1 MKRNKV
7 IIRKNGEE
15 QKSYFMDIIF
25 TYGSALFYPSV
36 RGYYLV
42 CSPCTLKGTLKEDVD
57 LDDLSIKDVESIDTK
72 FEARELL
79 FEMAEPNDKAL
90 SVAEDVADNYVDIL
104 IFQVEQSIK
113 DEERRIEKE
122 RKEIEDSMKSIEGLF
137 DEIRNPKK
145 TDDEDDEDDKDD
157 NINTG
162 FFTFDTSKFNSK
174 IIKKQAEDSDG
185 GEKSNTTLD
194 DVAGLEEV
202 KVELM
207 ELIAGFNDK
216 EKFKKFKVTPPRGVL
231 LEGEPGNGK
240 SLLARAIA
248 GETDA
253 VFYSMAGSEFN
264 EKYVGV
270 GALRVRDLF
279 KKARKNRPAVIF
291 IDEID
296 AVGGKR
302 EEENNKEHN
311 ATLNQLLVE
320 LASTDNEDILVIGAT
335 NRSDI
340 LDPAL
345 KRQGRL
351 SRHIYIPNPD
361 KKTRLEILKLY
372 ATDRPLA
379 DDVDLEVI
387 ASQTHGMASA
397 DMEGILT
404 EGAMIAI
411 REDADEITQ
420 DMLLR
425 AIDRQIAGL
434 ERKSTVMIDREKKIT
449 AYHEVGHL
457 MMSEIL
463 NNKKLSKCTIIPHAD
478 ALGYCLY
485 HEEDDRFIRTKED
498 LINSMIVSLG
508 GAVSEKVF
516 FGHESS
522 GCSGDLGSVSAIAQR
537 MVCDYGM
544 SELGKMKI
552 DERNLFMQEKI
563 HEEMKKIV
571 DEAYNK
577 ALQIVEE
584 NKELIS
590 TIAEELMEKETLEGY
605 EVEELITTYNMSMK
619 K

>member
-7 IIRKNGEE
+7 VIRKNGEE

-42 CSPCTLKGTLKEDVD
+42 CSPCTLKDTLKDDVD
-57 LDDLSIKDVESIDTK
+57 IDSLSIKDVKSIETK

-79 FEMAEPNDKAL
+79 FQIAEPNEKAL
-90 SVAEDVADNYVDIL
+90 SVAEDIADSYVDIL
-104 IFQVEQSIK
+104 IFQVEQAIR
-113 DEERRIEKE
+113 DEERKIEKE
-122 RKEIEDSMKSIEGLF
+122 RKEIEGSMKKIEDLF
-137 DEIRNPKK
+137 DEIRNPKE
-145 TDDEDDEDDKDD
+145 TDDDDEKEEIDM
-157 NINTG
+157 G
-162 FFTFDTSKFNSK
+162 LFTFDTSKFNSK
-174 IIKKQAEDSDG
+174 IKKQTENFDG
-185 GEKSNTTLD
+185 GEKSNTTLK

-202 KVELM
+202 KIELM

-270 GALRVRDLF
+270 GASRVRDLF
-279 KKARKNRPAVIF
+279 KKARNNRPAVIF

-320 LASTDNEDILVIGAT
+320 LASPDNEDILVIGAT

-372 ATDRPLA
+372 ADDRPLA
-379 DDVDLEVI
+379 EDVDLEII

-397 DMEGILT
+397 DMEAILT

-420 DMLLR
+420 NMLLR

-478 ALGYCLY
+478 SLGYCLY
-485 HEEDDRFIRTKED
+485 HEDDDRFIRTKED

-571 DEAYNK
+571 DEAYGK
-577 ALQIVEE
+577 AMQIVEE

>member
-42 CSPCTLKGTLKEDVD
+42 CSPCTLKDTLKDDVD
-57 LDDLSIKDVESIDTK
+57 IDSLSIKDVESIETK

-79 FEMAEPNDKAL
+79 FQIAEPNEKAL
-90 SVAEDVADNYVDIL
+90 SVAEDIADSYVDIL
-104 IFQVEQSIK
+104 IFQVEQAIR
-113 DEERRIEKE
+113 DEERKIEKE
-122 RKEIEDSMKSIEGLF
+122 RKEIEGSMKKIEDLF
-137 DEIRNPKK
+137 DEIRNPKE
-145 TDDEDDEDDKDD
+145 TDDDEKEEIDM
-157 NINTG
+157 G
-162 FFTFDTSKFNSK
+162 LFTFDTSKFNSK
-174 IIKKQAEDSDG
+174 IKKQTENFDG
-185 GEKSNTTLD
+185 GEKSNTTLK

-202 KVELM
+202 KIELM

-270 GALRVRDLF
+270 GASRVRDLF
-279 KKARKNRPAVIF
+279 KKARNNRPAVIF

-320 LASTDNEDILVIGAT
+320 LASPDNEDILVIGAT

-372 ATDRPLA
+372 ANDRPLA
-379 DDVDLEVI
+379 EDVDLEII

-397 DMEGILT
+397 DMEAILT

-420 DMLLR
+420 NMLLR

-478 ALGYCLY
+478 SLGYCLY
-485 HEEDDRFIRTKED
+485 HEDDDRFIRTKED

-571 DEAYNK
+571 DEAYGK
-577 ALQIVEE
+577 AMQIVEE

-605 EVEELITTYNMSMK
+605 EVEELITTYNMSIK

>member
-42 CSPCTLKGTLKEDVD
+42 CSPCTLKDTLKDDVD
-57 LDDLSIKDVESIDTK
+57 IDSLSIKDVESIETK

-79 FEMAEPNDKAL
+79 FQIAEPNEKAL
-90 SVAEDVADNYVDIL
+90 SVAEDIADSYVDIL
-104 IFQVEQSIK
+104 IFQVEQAIR
-113 DEERRIEKE
+113 DEERKIEKE
-122 RKEIEDSMKSIEGLF
+122 RKEIEGSMKKIEDLF
-137 DEIRNPKK
+137 DEIRNPKE
-145 TDDEDDEDDKDD
+145 TDDDDEKEEIDM
-157 NINTG
+157 G
-162 FFTFDTSKFNSK
+162 LFTFDTSKFNSK
-174 IIKKQAEDSDG
+174 IIKQTEDLSG
-185 GEKSNTTLD
+185 GEKSNTTLK

-202 KVELM
+202 KIELM
-207 ELIAGFNDK
+207 ELIAGFNNK

-270 GALRVRDLF
+270 GASRVRDLF
-279 KKARKNRPAVIF
+279 KKARNNRPAVIF

-320 LASTDNEDILVIGAT
+320 LASPDNEDILVIGAT

-372 ATDRPLA
+372 ANDRPLA
-379 DDVDLEVI
+379 EDVDLEII

-397 DMEGILT
+397 DMEAILT

-571 DEAYNK
+571 DEAYGK
-577 ALQIVEE
+577 AMQIVEE

>member
-42 CSPCTLKGTLKEDVD
+42 CSPCTLKDTLKDDVD
-57 LDDLSIKDVESIDTK
+57 LDSLSIKDVESIETK

-79 FEMAEPNDKAL
+79 FQIAEPNEKAL
-90 SVAEDVADNYVDIL
+90 SVAEDIADSYVDIL

-113 DEERRIEKE
+113 DEERKIEKE
-122 RKEIEDSMKSIEGLF
+122 RKEIEGSMKKIEDLF
-137 DEIRNPKK
+137 DEIRNPKE
-145 TDDEDDEDDKDD
+145 TDDDDDEKEE
-157 NINTG
+157 INMG
-162 FFTFDTSKFNSK
+162 LFTFDASKFNSE
-174 IIKKQAEDSDG
+174 IKKQTENLDG
-185 GEKSNTTLD
+185 GEKSNTTLK

-202 KVELM
+202 KIELM

-270 GALRVRDLF
+270 GASRVRDLF
-279 KKARKNRPAVIF
+279 KKARNNRPAVIF

-320 LASTDNEDILVIGAT
+320 LASPDNEDILVIGAT

-379 DDVDLEVI
+379 DDVDLEII

-397 DMEGILT
+397 DMEAILT

-420 DMLLR
+420 NMLLR

-478 ALGYCLY
+478 SLGYCLY
-485 HEEDDRFIRTKED
+485 HEDDDRFIRTKED

-571 DEAYNK
+571 DEAYGK
-577 ALQIVEE
+577 AMQIVEE

>member
-42 CSPCTLKGTLKEDVD
+42 CSPCTLKDTLKDDVD
-57 LDDLSIKDVESIDTK
+57 IDSLSIKDVESIETK

-79 FEMAEPNDKAL
+79 FQIAEPNEKAL
-90 SVAEDVADNYVDIL
+90 SVAEDIADSYVDIL

-113 DEERRIEKE
+113 DEERKIEKE
-122 RKEIEDSMKSIEGLF
+122 RKEIEGSMKKIEDLF
-137 DEIRNPKK
+137 DEIRNPKE
-145 TDDEDDEDDKDD
+145 TDDDDEKEE
-157 NINTG
+157 INMG
-162 FFTFDTSKFNSK
+162 LFTFDTSKFNSK
-174 IIKKQAEDSDG
+174 IKKQTENFDG
-185 GEKSNTTLD
+185 GEKSNTTLK

-202 KVELM
+202 KIELM
-207 ELIAGFNDK
+207 ELIAGFNNK

-270 GALRVRDLF
+270 GASRVRDLF
-279 KKARKNRPAVIF
+279 KKARNNRPAVIF

-320 LASTDNEDILVIGAT
+320 LASPDNEDILVIGAT

-372 ATDRPLA
+372 ANDRPLA
-379 DDVDLEVI
+379 EDVDLEII

-397 DMEGILT
+397 DMEAILT

-420 DMLLR
+420 NMLLR

-478 ALGYCLY
+478 SLGYCLY
-485 HEEDDRFIRTKED
+485 HEDDDRFIRTKED

-571 DEAYNK
+571 DEAYGK
-577 ALQIVEE
+577 AMQIVEE

>member
-42 CSPCTLKGTLKEDVD
+42 CSPCTLKDTLKDDVD
-57 LDDLSIKDVESIDTK
+57 LDSLSIKDVESIETK

-79 FEMAEPNDKAL
+79 FQIAEPNEKAL
-90 SVAEDVADNYVDIL
+90 SVAEDIADSYVDIL
-104 IFQVEQSIK
+104 IFQVEQAIK
-113 DEERRIEKE
+113 DEERKIEKE
-122 RKEIEDSMKSIEGLF
+122 RKEIEGSMKKIEDLF
-137 DEIRNPKK
+137 DEIRNPKE
-145 TDDEDDEDDKDD
+145 TDDDEKEETDM
-157 NINTG
+157 G
-162 FFTFDTSKFNSK
+162 LFTFDVSKFNSK
-174 IIKKQAEDSDG
+174 IKKQTENLDG
-185 GEKSNTTLD
+185 GEKSNTTLK

-202 KVELM
+202 KIELM
-207 ELIAGFNDK
+207 ELIAGFNNK

-270 GALRVRDLF
+270 GASRVRDLF
-279 KKARKNRPAVIF
+279 KKARNNRPAVIF

-320 LASTDNEDILVIGAT
+320 LASPDNEDILVIGAT

-379 DDVDLEVI
+379 DDVDLEII

-397 DMEGILT
+397 DMEAILT

-420 DMLLR
+420 NMLLR

-478 ALGYCLY
+478 SLGYCLY
-485 HEEDDRFIRTKED
+485 HEDDDRFIRTKED

-571 DEAYNK
+571 DEAYRK
-577 ALQIVEE
+577 AMQIVEE

>member
-42 CSPCTLKGTLKEDVD
+42 CSPCTLKDTLKDDVD
-57 LDDLSIKDVESIDTK
+57 IDSLSIKDVESIETK

-79 FEMAEPNDKAL
+79 FQIAEPNEKAL
-90 SVAEDVADNYVDIL
+90 SVAEDIADSYVDIL

-113 DEERRIEKE
+113 DEERKIEKE
-122 RKEIEDSMKSIEGLF
+122 RKEIEGSMKKIEDLF
-137 DEIRNPKK
+137 DEIRNPKE
-145 TDDEDDEDDKDD
+145 TDDDDEKEEIDM
-157 NINTG
+157 G
-162 FFTFDTSKFNSK
+162 LFTFDTSKFNSK
-174 IIKKQAEDSDG
+174 IKKQTENFDG
-185 GEKSNTTLD
+185 GEKSNTTLK

-202 KVELM
+202 KIELM

-270 GALRVRDLF
+270 GASRVRDLF
-279 KKARKNRPAVIF
+279 KKARNNRPAVIF

-320 LASTDNEDILVIGAT
+320 LASPDNEDILVIGAT

-372 ATDRPLA
+372 ANDRPLA
-379 DDVDLEVI
+379 EDVDLEII

-397 DMEGILT
+397 DMEAILT

-420 DMLLR
+420 NMLLR

-478 ALGYCLY
+478 SLGYCLY
-485 HEEDDRFIRTKED
+485 HEDDDRFIRTKED

-571 DEAYNK
+571 DEAYRK
-577 ALQIVEE
+577 AMQIVEE

-605 EVEELITTYNMSMK
+605 EVEELITTYNMSIK

>member
-42 CSPCTLKGTLKEDVD
+42 CSPCTLKDTLKDDVD
-57 LDDLSIKDVESIDTK
+57 IDSLSIKDVESIETK

-79 FEMAEPNDKAL
+79 FQIAEPNEKAL
-90 SVAEDVADNYVDIL
+90 SVAEDIADSYVDIL
-104 IFQVEQSIK
+104 IFQVEQAIK
-113 DEERRIEKE
+113 DEERKIEKE
-122 RKEIEDSMKSIEGLF
+122 RKEIEGSMKKIEDLF
-137 DEIRNPKK
+137 DEIRNPKE
-145 TDDEDDEDDKDD
+145 TDDDDEKEEIDM
-157 NINTG
+157 G
-162 FFTFDTSKFNSK
+162 LFTFDTSKFNSK
-174 IIKKQAEDSDG
+174 IIKQTEDLSG
-185 GEKSNTTLD
+185 GEKSNTTLK

-202 KVELM
+202 KIELM

-270 GALRVRDLF
+270 GASRVRDLF
-279 KKARKNRPAVIF
+279 KKARNNRPAVIF

-320 LASTDNEDILVIGAT
+320 LASPDNEDILVIGAT

-372 ATDRPLA
+372 ANDRPLA
-379 DDVDLEVI
+379 EDVDLEII

-397 DMEGILT
+397 DMEAILT

-420 DMLLR
+420 NMLLR

-478 ALGYCLY
+478 SLGYCLY
-485 HEEDDRFIRTKED
+485 HEDDDRFIRTKED

-571 DEAYNK
+571 DEAYGK
-577 ALQIVEE
+577 AMQIVEE

-605 EVEELITTYNMSMK
+605 EVEELITTYNMSIK

>member
-42 CSPCTLKGTLKEDVD
+42 CSPCTLKDTLKEDTD
-57 LDDLSIKDVESIDTK
+57 LDSLSIKDVESIETK

-79 FEMAEPNDKAL
+79 FQIAEPNEKAL
-90 SVAEDVADNYVDIL
+90 SVAEDIADSYVDIL
-104 IFQVEQSIK
+104 IFQVEQAIK
-113 DEERRIEKE
+113 DEERKIEKE
-122 RKEIEDSMKSIEGLF
+122 RKEIEGSMKKIEDLF
-137 DEIRNPKK
+137 DEIRNPKE
-145 TDDEDDEDDKDD
+145 TDDDDEKEEIDM
-157 NINTG
+157 G
-162 FFTFDTSKFNSK
+162 LFTFDTSKFNSK
-174 IIKKQAEDSDG
+174 IKKQTENFDG
-185 GEKSNTTLD
+185 GEKSNTTLK

-202 KVELM
+202 KIELM
-207 ELIAGFNDK
+207 ELIAGFNNK
-216 EKFKKFKVTPPRGVL
+216 EKFKKFRVTPPRGVL

-270 GALRVRDLF
+270 GASRVRDLF
-279 KKARKNRPAVIF
+279 KKARNNRPAVIF

-320 LASTDNEDILVIGAT
+320 LASPDNEDILVIGAT

-372 ATDRPLA
+372 ANDRPLA
-379 DDVDLEVI
+379 EDVDLEII

-397 DMEGILT
+397 DMEAILT

-571 DEAYNK
+571 DEAYGK
-577 ALQIVEE
+577 AMQIVEE

>member
-57 LDDLSIKDVESIDTK
+57 IDSLSIKDVESIETK

-79 FEMAEPNDKAL
+79 FQIAEPNEKAL
-90 SVAEDVADNYVDIL
+90 SVAEDIADSYVDIL
-104 IFQVEQSIK
+104 IFQVEQAIR
-113 DEERRIEKE
+113 DEERKIEKE
-122 RKEIEDSMKSIEGLF
+122 RKEIEGSMKKIEDLF
-137 DEIRNPKK
+137 DEIRNPKE
-145 TDDEDDEDDKDD
+145 TDDDDDEKEE
-157 NINTG
+157 INMG
-162 FFTFDTSKFNSK
+162 LFTFDTSKFNSK
-174 IIKKQAEDSDG
+174 IKKQTENFDG
-185 GEKSNTTLD
+185 GEKSNTTLK

-202 KVELM
+202 KIELM

-270 GALRVRDLF
+270 GASRVRDLF
-279 KKARKNRPAVIF
+279 KKARNNRPAVIF

-320 LASTDNEDILVIGAT
+320 LASPDNEDILVIGAT

-372 ATDRPLA
+372 AEDRPLA
-379 DDVDLEVI
+379 EDVDLEII

-397 DMEGILT
+397 DMEAILT

-420 DMLLR
+420 NMLLR

-478 ALGYCLY
+478 SLGYCLY
-485 HEEDDRFIRTKED
+485 HEDDDRFIRTKED

-571 DEAYNK
+571 DEAYGK
-577 ALQIVEE
+577 AMQIVEE

-605 EVEELITTYNMSMK
+605 EVEELITTYNMSIK

>member
-42 CSPCTLKGTLKEDVD
+42 CSPCTLKDTLKEDVD
-57 LDDLSIKDVESIDTK
+57 LDSLSIKDVESIETK

-79 FEMAEPNDKAL
+79 FQIAEPNEKAL
-90 SVAEDVADNYVDIL
+90 SVAEDIADSYVDIL

-113 DEERRIEKE
+113 DEERKIEKE
-122 RKEIEDSMKSIEGLF
+122 RKEIEGSMKKIEDLF
-137 DEIRNPKK
+137 DEIRNPKE
-145 TDDEDDEDDKDD
+145 TDDDDDDEKEGIDM
-157 NINTG
+157 G
-162 FFTFDTSKFNSK
+162 LFTFDTSKFNSK
-174 IIKKQAEDSDG
+174 IKKQTENLDG
-185 GEKSNTTLD
+185 GEKSNTTLK

-202 KVELM
+202 KIELM

-270 GALRVRDLF
+270 GASRVRDLF
-279 KKARKNRPAVIF
+279 KKARNNRPAVIF

-320 LASTDNEDILVIGAT
+320 LASPDNEDILVIGAT

-379 DDVDLEVI
+379 DDVDLEII

-397 DMEGILT
+397 DMEAILT

-420 DMLLR
+420 NMLLR

-478 ALGYCLY
+478 SLGYCLY
-485 HEEDDRFIRTKED
+485 HEDDDRFIRTKED

-571 DEAYNK
+571 DEAYGK
-577 ALQIVEE
+577 AIQIVEE

>member
-42 CSPCTLKGTLKEDVD
+42 CSPCTLKDTLKEDVV
-57 LDDLSIKDVESIDTK
+57 LDSLSIKDVESIETK

-79 FEMAEPNDKAL
+79 FQIAEPNEKAL
-90 SVAEDVADNYVDIL
+90 SVAEDIADSYVDIL
-104 IFQVEQSIK
+104 IFQVEQAIK
-113 DEERRIEKE
+113 DEERKIEKE
-122 RKEIEDSMKSIEGLF
+122 RKEIEGSMKKIEDLF
-137 DEIRNPKK
+137 DEIRNPKE
-145 TDDEDDEDDKDD
+145 TDDDDDEKEE
-157 NINTG
+157 INMG
-162 FFTFDTSKFNSK
+162 LFTFDTSKFNSK
-174 IIKKQAEDSDG
+174 IKKQTENLDG
-185 GEKSNTTLD
+185 GEKSNTTLK

-202 KVELM
+202 KIELM

-270 GALRVRDLF
+270 GASRVRDLF
-279 KKARKNRPAVIF
+279 KKARNNRPAVIF

-320 LASTDNEDILVIGAT
+320 LASPDNEDILVIGAT

-379 DDVDLEVI
+379 DDVDLEII

-397 DMEGILT
+397 DMEAILT

-420 DMLLR
+420 NMLLR

-478 ALGYCLY
+478 SLGYCLY
-485 HEEDDRFIRTKED
+485 HEDDDRFIRTKED

-571 DEAYNK
+571 DEAYGK
-577 ALQIVEE
+577 AMQIVEE

>member
-42 CSPCTLKGTLKEDVD
+42 CSPCTLKDTLKDDVD
-57 LDDLSIKDVESIDTK
+57 IDSLSIKDVESIETK

-79 FEMAEPNDKAL
+79 FQIAEPNEKAL
-90 SVAEDVADNYVDIL
+90 SVAEDIADSYVDIL

-113 DEERRIEKE
+113 DEERKIEKE
-122 RKEIEDSMKSIEGLF
+122 RKEIEGSMKKIEDLF
-137 DEIRNPKK
+137 DEIRNPKE
-145 TDDEDDEDDKDD
+145 TDDDDEKEEIDM
-157 NINTG
+157 G
-162 FFTFDTSKFNSK
+162 LFTFDTSKFNSK
-174 IIKKQAEDSDG
+174 IKKQTENFDG
-185 GEKSNTTLD
+185 GEKSNTTLK

-202 KVELM
+202 KIELM

-270 GALRVRDLF
+270 GASRVRDLF
-279 KKARKNRPAVIF
+279 KKARNNRPAVIF

-320 LASTDNEDILVIGAT
+320 LASPDNEDILVIGAT

-372 ATDRPLA
+372 ADDRPLA
-379 DDVDLEVI
+379 EDVDLEII

-397 DMEGILT
+397 DMEAILT

-420 DMLLR
+420 NMLLR

-478 ALGYCLY
+478 SLGYCLY
-485 HEEDDRFIRTKED
+485 HEDDDRFIRTKED

-571 DEAYNK
+571 DEAYEK
-577 ALQIVEE
+577 AMKIVEE

-605 EVEELITTYNMSMK
+605 EVEELITTYNMSIK

>member
-42 CSPCTLKGTLKEDVD
+42 CSPCTLKDTLKDDVD
-57 LDDLSIKDVESIDTK
+57 IDSLSIKDVESIETK

-79 FEMAEPNDKAL
+79 FQIAEPNEKAL
-90 SVAEDVADNYVDIL
+90 SVAEDIADSYVDIL
-104 IFQVEQSIK
+104 IFQVEQAIR
-113 DEERRIEKE
+113 DEERKIEKE
-122 RKEIEDSMKSIEGLF
+122 RKEIEGSMKKIEDLF
-137 DEIRNPKK
+137 DEIRNPKE
-145 TDDEDDEDDKDD
+145 TDDDEKEEIDM
-157 NINTG
+157 G
-162 FFTFDTSKFNSK
+162 LFTFDTSKFNSK
-174 IIKKQAEDSDG
+174 IKKQTENFDG
-185 GEKSNTTLD
+185 GEKSNTTLK

-202 KVELM
+202 KIELM

-270 GALRVRDLF
+270 GASRVRDLF
-279 KKARKNRPAVIF
+279 KKARNNRPAVIF

-320 LASTDNEDILVIGAT
+320 LASPDNEDILVIGAT

-372 ATDRPLA
+372 ANDRPLA
-379 DDVDLEVI
+379 EDVDLEII

-397 DMEGILT
+397 DMEAILT

-411 REDADEITQ
+411 REDADEVTQ

-571 DEAYNK
+571 DEAYGK
-577 ALQIVEE
+577 AMQIVEE

>member
-42 CSPCTLKGTLKEDVD
+42 CSPCTLKSTLKEDVD
-57 LDDLSIKDVESIDTK
+57 LDDLSIKDVESIETK

-79 FEMAEPNDKAL
+79 FQIAEPNEKAL
-90 SVAEDVADNYVDIL
+90 SVAEDIADSYVDIL
-104 IFQVEQSIK
+104 IFQVEQAIK
-113 DEERRIEKE
+113 DEERKIEKE
-122 RKEIEDSMKSIEGLF
+122 RKEIEGSMKKIEDLF
-137 DEIRNPKK
+137 DEIRNPKE
-145 TDDEDDEDDKDD
+145 TDDDDEKEEIDM
-157 NINTG
+157 G
-162 FFTFDTSKFNSK
+162 LFTFDTSKFNSK
-174 IIKKQAEDSDG
+174 IKKQTEDLSG
-185 GEKSNTTLD
+185 GEKSNTTLK

-202 KVELM
+202 KIELM
-207 ELIAGFNDK
+207 ELIAGFNNK

-270 GALRVRDLF
+270 GASRVRDLF
-279 KKARKNRPAVIF
+279 KKARNNRPAVIF

-320 LASTDNEDILVIGAT
+320 LASPDNEDILVIGAT

-372 ATDRPLA
+372 AKDRPLA
-379 DDVDLEVI
+379 EDVDLEVI

-397 DMEGILT
+397 DMEAILT

-411 REDADEITQ
+411 REDADEVTQ

-571 DEAYNK
+571 DEAYRK
-577 ALQIVEE
+577 AMQIVEE

>member
-1 MKRNKV
+1 
-7 IIRKNGEE
+7 
-15 QKSYFMDIIF
+15 
-25 TYGSALFYPSV
+25 
-36 RGYYLV
+36 
-42 CSPCTLKGTLKEDVD
+42 
-57 LDDLSIKDVESIDTK
+57 
-72 FEARELL
+72 
-79 FEMAEPNDKAL
+79 
-90 SVAEDVADNYVDIL
+90 
-104 IFQVEQSIK
+104 
-113 DEERRIEKE
+113 
-122 RKEIEDSMKSIEGLF
+122 
-137 DEIRNPKK
+137 
-145 TDDEDDEDDKDD
+145 
-157 NINTG
+157 
-162 FFTFDTSKFNSK
+162 
-174 IIKKQAEDSDG
+174 
-185 GEKSNTTLD
+185 
-194 DVAGLEEV
+194 
-202 KVELM
+202 M

-379 DDVDLEVI
+379 EDVDLEVI

-619 K
+619 NNKDILSKEM

>member
-7 IIRKNGEE
+7 IVRKNGEE
-15 QKSYFMDIIF
+15 QKNYFMDIIF

-57 LDDLSIKDVESIDTK
+57 IDSLSIKDVESIETK

-79 FEMAEPNDKAL
+79 FEIAEPNEKAL
-90 SVAEDVADNYVDIL
+90 AVAEDVADSYVDIL
-104 IFQVEQSIK
+104 IFQVEQAIK
-113 DEERRIEKE
+113 DEERKIEKE
-122 RKEIEDSMKSIEGLF
+122 RKEIEGSMKKIEDLF
-137 DEIRNPKK
+137 DEIRNPKE
-145 TDDEDDEDDKDD
+145 TDDDDEKEEIDM
-157 NINTG
+157 G
-162 FFTFDTSKFNSK
+162 LFTFDTSKFNSK
-174 IIKKQAEDSDG
+174 IKKQTENFDG
-185 GEKSNTTLD
+185 GEKSNTTLK

-202 KVELM
+202 KIELM

-270 GALRVRDLF
+270 GASRVRDLF
-279 KKARKNRPAVIF
+279 KKARNNRPAVIF

-320 LASTDNEDILVIGAT
+320 LASPDNEDILVIGAT

-372 ATDRPLA
+372 AEDRPLA
-379 DDVDLEVI
+379 EDVDLEII

-397 DMEGILT
+397 DMEAILT

-420 DMLLR
+420 NMLLR

-478 ALGYCLY
+478 SLGYCLY
-485 HEEDDRFIRTKED
+485 HEDDDRFIRTKED

-571 DEAYNK
+571 DEAYGK
-577 ALQIVEE
+577 AMQIVEE

>member
-42 CSPCTLKGTLKEDVD
+42 CSPCTLKDTLKDDVD
-57 LDDLSIKDVESIDTK
+57 IDSLSIKDVESIETK

-79 FEMAEPNDKAL
+79 FQIAEPNEKAL
-90 SVAEDVADNYVDIL
+90 SVAEDIADSYVDIL
-104 IFQVEQSIK
+104 IFQVEQAIR
-113 DEERRIEKE
+113 DEERKIEKE
-122 RKEIEDSMKSIEGLF
+122 RKEIEGSMKKIEDLF
-137 DEIRNPKK
+137 DEIRNPKE
-145 TDDEDDEDDKDD
+145 TDDDDEKEEIDM
-157 NINTG
+157 G
-162 FFTFDTSKFNSK
+162 LFTFDTSKFNSK
-174 IIKKQAEDSDG
+174 IIKQTEDLSG
-185 GEKSNTTLD
+185 GEKSNTTLK

-202 KVELM
+202 KIELM

-270 GALRVRDLF
+270 GASRVRDLF
-279 KKARKNRPAVIF
+279 KKARNNRPAVIF

-320 LASTDNEDILVIGAT
+320 LASPDNEDILVIGAT

-372 ATDRPLA
+372 ANDRPLA
-379 DDVDLEVI
+379 EDVDLEII

-397 DMEGILT
+397 DMEAILT

-420 DMLLR
+420 NMLLR

-571 DEAYNK
+571 DEAYGK
-577 ALQIVEE
+577 AMQIVEE

>member
-42 CSPCTLKGTLKEDVD
+42 CSPCTLKGTLKDDVD
-57 LDDLSIKDVESIDTK
+57 IDSLSIKDVESIETK

-79 FEMAEPNDKAL
+79 FQIAEPNEKAL
-90 SVAEDVADNYVDIL
+90 SVAEDIADSYVDIL
-104 IFQVEQSIK
+104 IFQVEQAIK
-113 DEERRIEKE
+113 DEERKIEKE
-122 RKEIEDSMKSIEGLF
+122 RKEIEGSMKKIEDLF
-137 DEIRNPKK
+137 DEIRNPKE
-145 TDDEDDEDDKDD
+145 TDDDDEKEEIDM
-157 NINTG
+157 G
-162 FFTFDTSKFNSK
+162 LFTFDTSKFNSK
-174 IIKKQAEDSDG
+174 IIKQTEDLSG
-185 GEKSNTTLD
+185 GEKSNTTLK

-202 KVELM
+202 KIELM
-207 ELIAGFNDK
+207 ELIAGFNNK

-270 GALRVRDLF
+270 GASRVRDLF
-279 KKARKNRPAVIF
+279 KKARNNRPAVIF

-320 LASTDNEDILVIGAT
+320 LASPDNEDILVIGAT

-379 DDVDLEVI
+379 EDVDLEVI

-397 DMEGILT
+397 DMEAILT

-411 REDADEITQ
+411 REDADEVTQ

-571 DEAYNK
+571 DEAYGK
-577 ALQIVEE
+577 AMQIVEE

>member
-1 MKRNKV
+1 
-7 IIRKNGEE
+7 
-15 QKSYFMDIIF
+15 MDIIF

-42 CSPCTLKGTLKEDVD
+42 CSPCTLKDTLKDDVD
-57 LDDLSIKDVESIDTK
+57 IDSLSIKDVESIETK

-79 FEMAEPNDKAL
+79 FQIAEPNEKAL
-90 SVAEDVADNYVDIL
+90 SVAEDIADSYVDIL

-113 DEERRIEKE
+113 DEERKIEKE
-122 RKEIEDSMKSIEGLF
+122 RKEIEGSMKKIEDLF
-137 DEIRNPKK
+137 DEIRNPKE
-145 TDDEDDEDDKDD
+145 TEDDDEKEEIDM
-157 NINTG
+157 G
-162 FFTFDTSKFNSK
+162 LFTFDTSKFNSK
-174 IIKKQAEDSDG
+174 IIKQTEDLSG
-185 GEKSNTTLD
+185 GEKSNTTLK

-202 KVELM
+202 KIELM
-207 ELIAGFNDK
+207 ELIAGFNNK

-270 GALRVRDLF
+270 GASRVRDLF
-279 KKARKNRPAVIF
+279 KKARNNRPAVIF

-320 LASTDNEDILVIGAT
+320 LASPDNEDILVIGAT

-372 ATDRPLA
+372 ANDRPLA
-379 DDVDLEVI
+379 EDVDLEII

-397 DMEGILT
+397 DMEAILT

-420 DMLLR
+420 NMLLR

-478 ALGYCLY
+478 SLGYCLY
-485 HEEDDRFIRTKED
+485 HEDDDRFIRTKED

-571 DEAYNK
+571 DEAYGK
-577 ALQIVEE
+577 ATQIVEE

-605 EVEELITTYNMSMK
+605 EVEELITTYNMSIK

>member
-42 CSPCTLKGTLKEDVD
+42 CSPCTLKGTLKDDVD
-57 LDDLSIKDVESIDTK
+57 IDSLSIKDVESIETK

-79 FEMAEPNDKAL
+79 FQIAEPNEKAL
-90 SVAEDVADNYVDIL
+90 SVAEDIADSYVDIL
-104 IFQVEQSIK
+104 IFQVEQAIK
-113 DEERRIEKE
+113 DEERKIEKE
-122 RKEIEDSMKSIEGLF
+122 RKEIEGSMKKIEDLF
-137 DEIRNPKK
+137 DEIRNPKE
-145 TDDEDDEDDKDD
+145 TDDDDEKEEIDM
-157 NINTG
+157 G
-162 FFTFDTSKFNSK
+162 LFTFDTSKFNSK
-174 IIKKQAEDSDG
+174 IIKQTEDLSG
-185 GEKSNTTLD
+185 GEKSNTTLK

-202 KVELM
+202 KIELM
-207 ELIAGFNDK
+207 ELIAGFNNK

-270 GALRVRDLF
+270 GASRVRDLF
-279 KKARKNRPAVIF
+279 KKARNNRPAVIF

-320 LASTDNEDILVIGAT
+320 LASPDNEDILVIGAT

-379 DDVDLEVI
+379 EDVDLEII

-397 DMEGILT
+397 DMEAILT

-571 DEAYNK
+571 DEAYGK
-577 ALQIVEE
+577 AMQIVEE

-605 EVEELITTYNMSMK
+605 EVEELITTYNMSIK

>member
-42 CSPCTLKGTLKEDVD
+42 CSPCTLKDTLKDDVD
-57 LDDLSIKDVESIDTK
+57 IDSLSIKDVESIETK

-79 FEMAEPNDKAL
+79 FQIAEPNEKAL
-90 SVAEDVADNYVDIL
+90 SVAEDIADSYVDIL

-113 DEERRIEKE
+113 EEERKIEKE
-122 RKEIEDSMKSIEGLF
+122 RKEIEKKKKKIEDLF
-137 DEIRNPKK
+137 DEIRNPKE
-145 TDDEDDEDDKDD
+145 TDDDDEKEEIDM
-157 NINTG
+157 G
-162 FFTFDTSKFNSK
+162 LFTFDTSKFNSK
-174 IIKKQAEDSDG
+174 IIKQTEDLSG
-185 GEKSNTTLD
+185 GEKSNTTLK

-202 KVELM
+202 KIELM
-207 ELIAGFNDK
+207 ELIAGFNNK

-270 GALRVRDLF
+270 GASRVRDLF
-279 KKARKNRPAVIF
+279 KKARNNRPAVIF

-320 LASTDNEDILVIGAT
+320 LASPDNEDILVIGAT

-379 DDVDLEVI
+379 EDVDLEVI

-397 DMEGILT
+397 DMEAILT

-420 DMLLR
+420 NMLLR

-478 ALGYCLY
+478 SLGYCLY
-485 HEEDDRFIRTKED
+485 HEDDDRFIRTKED

-571 DEAYNK
+571 DEAYGK
-577 ALQIVEE
+577 ATQIVEE

>member
-42 CSPCTLKGTLKEDVD
+42 CSPCTLKDTLKDDVD
-57 LDDLSIKDVESIDTK
+57 IDSLSIKDVESIETK

-79 FEMAEPNDKAL
+79 FQIAEPNEKAL
-90 SVAEDVADNYVDIL
+90 SVAEDIADSYVDIL
-104 IFQVEQSIK
+104 IFQVEQAIR
-113 DEERRIEKE
+113 DEERKIEKE
-122 RKEIEDSMKSIEGLF
+122 RKEIEGSMKKIEDLF
-137 DEIRNPKK
+137 DEIRNPKE
-145 TDDEDDEDDKDD
+145 TDDDDEKEEIDM
-157 NINTG
+157 G
-162 FFTFDTSKFNSK
+162 LFTFDTSKFNSK
-174 IIKKQAEDSDG
+174 IKKQTENFDG
-185 GEKSNTTLD
+185 GEKSNTTLK

-202 KVELM
+202 KIELM

-270 GALRVRDLF
+270 GASRVRDLF
-279 KKARKNRPAVIF
+279 KKARNNRPAVIF

-320 LASTDNEDILVIGAT
+320 LASPDNEDILVIGAT

-372 ATDRPLA
+372 AEDRPLA
-379 DDVDLEVI
+379 EDVDLEII

-397 DMEGILT
+397 DMEAILT

-420 DMLLR
+420 NMLLR

-485 HEEDDRFIRTKED
+485 HEDDDRFIRTKED

-571 DEAYNK
+571 DEAYGK
-577 ALQIVEE
+577 AMQIVEE

>member
-42 CSPCTLKGTLKEDVD
+42 CSPCTLKDTLKDDVD
-57 LDDLSIKDVESIDTK
+57 LDSLSIKDVESIETK

-79 FEMAEPNDKAL
+79 FQIAEPNEKAL
-90 SVAEDVADNYVDIL
+90 SVAEDIADSYVDIL
-104 IFQVEQSIK
+104 IFQVEQAIK
-113 DEERRIEKE
+113 DEERKIEKE
-122 RKEIEDSMKSIEGLF
+122 RKEIEGSMKKIEDLF
-137 DEIRNPKK
+137 DEIRNPKE
-145 TDDEDDEDDKDD
+145 TDDDDEKEETDM
-157 NINTG
+157 G
-162 FFTFDTSKFNSK
+162 LFTFDVSKFNSK
-174 IIKKQAEDSDG
+174 IKKQTENLDD
-185 GEKSNTTLD
+185 GEKSNTTLK

-202 KVELM
+202 KIELM

-270 GALRVRDLF
+270 GASRVRDLF
-279 KKARKNRPAVIF
+279 KKARNNRPAVIF

-320 LASTDNEDILVIGAT
+320 LASPDNEDILVIGAT

-379 DDVDLEVI
+379 DDVDLEII

-397 DMEGILT
+397 DMEAILT

-420 DMLLR
+420 NMLLR

-478 ALGYCLY
+478 SLGYCLY
-485 HEEDDRFIRTKED
+485 HEDDDRFIRTKED

-571 DEAYNK
+571 DEAYGK
-577 ALQIVEE
+577 AMQIVEE

>member
-42 CSPCTLKGTLKEDVD
+42 CSPCTLKDTLKDDVD
-57 LDDLSIKDVESIDTK
+57 IDSLSIKDVESIETK

-79 FEMAEPNDKAL
+79 FQIAEPNEKAL
-90 SVAEDVADNYVDIL
+90 SVAEDIADSYVDIL
-104 IFQVEQSIK
+104 IFQVEQAIR
-113 DEERRIEKE
+113 DEERKIEKE
-122 RKEIEDSMKSIEGLF
+122 RKEIEGSMKKIEDLF
-137 DEIRNPKK
+137 DEIRNPKE
-145 TDDEDDEDDKDD
+145 TDDDDEKEE
-157 NINTG
+157 INMG
-162 FFTFDTSKFNSK
+162 LFTFDASKFNSE
-174 IIKKQAEDSDG
+174 IKKQTENLDG
-185 GEKSNTTLD
+185 GEKSNTTLK

-202 KVELM
+202 KIELM

-270 GALRVRDLF
+270 GASRVRDLF
-279 KKARKNRPAVIF
+279 KKARNNRPAVIF

-320 LASTDNEDILVIGAT
+320 LASPDNEDILVIGAT

-379 DDVDLEVI
+379 DDVDLEII

-397 DMEGILT
+397 DMEAILT

-420 DMLLR
+420 NMLLR

-478 ALGYCLY
+478 SLGYCLY
-485 HEEDDRFIRTKED
+485 HEDDDRFIRTKED

-571 DEAYNK
+571 DEAYGK
-577 ALQIVEE
+577 AMQIVEE

>member
-42 CSPCTLKGTLKEDVD
+42 CSPCTLKDTLKDDVD
-57 LDDLSIKDVESIDTK
+57 IDSLSIKDVESIETK

-79 FEMAEPNDKAL
+79 FQIAEPNEKAL
-90 SVAEDVADNYVDIL
+90 SVAEDIADSYVDIL
-104 IFQVEQSIK
+104 IFQVEQAIK
-113 DEERRIEKE
+113 DEERKIEKE
-122 RKEIEDSMKSIEGLF
+122 RKEIEGSMKKIEDLF
-137 DEIRNPKK
+137 DEIRNPKE
-145 TDDEDDEDDKDD
+145 TDDDDEKEEIDM
-157 NINTG
+157 G
-162 FFTFDTSKFNSK
+162 LFTFDTSKFNSK
-174 IIKKQAEDSDG
+174 IIKQTEDLSG
-185 GEKSNTTLD
+185 GEKSNTTLK

-202 KVELM
+202 KIELM
-207 ELIAGFNDK
+207 ELIAGFNNK

-270 GALRVRDLF
+270 GASRVRDLF
-279 KKARKNRPAVIF
+279 KKARNNRPAVIF

-320 LASTDNEDILVIGAT
+320 LASPDNEDILVIGAT

-372 ATDRPLA
+372 ANDRPLA
-379 DDVDLEVI
+379 EDVDLEII

-397 DMEGILT
+397 DMEAILT

-571 DEAYNK
+571 DEAYGK
-577 ALQIVEE
+577 AMQIVEE

>member
-57 LDDLSIKDVESIDTK
+57 IDSLSIKDVESIETK

-79 FEMAEPNDKAL
+79 FQIAEPNEKAL
-90 SVAEDVADNYVDIL
+90 SVAEDIADSYVDIL
-104 IFQVEQSIK
+104 IFQVEQAIK
-113 DEERRIEKE
+113 DEERKIEKE
-122 RKEIEDSMKSIEGLF
+122 RKEIEGSMKKIEDLF
-137 DEIRNPKK
+137 DEIRNPKE
-145 TDDEDDEDDKDD
+145 TDDDDEKEEIDM
-157 NINTG
+157 G
-162 FFTFDTSKFNSK
+162 LFTFDTSKFNSK
-174 IIKKQAEDSDG
+174 IIKQTEDLSG
-185 GEKSNTTLD
+185 GEKSNTTLK

-202 KVELM
+202 KIELM

-270 GALRVRDLF
+270 GASRVRDLF
-279 KKARKNRPAVIF
+279 KKARNNRPAVIF

-320 LASTDNEDILVIGAT
+320 LASPDNEDILVIGAT

-372 ATDRPLA
+372 ANDRPLA
-379 DDVDLEVI
+379 EDVDLEII

-397 DMEGILT
+397 DMEAILT

-420 DMLLR
+420 NMLLR

-434 ERKSTVMIDREKKIT
+434 ERKSTVMIDREKKIVS
-449 AYHEVGHL
+449 YHEVGHL

-478 ALGYCLY
+478 SLGYCLY
-485 HEEDDRFIRTKED
+485 HEDDDRFIRTKED

-571 DEAYNK
+571 DEAYGK
-577 ALQIVEE
+577 AMQIVEE

>member
-7 IIRKNGEE
+7 VIRKNGEE

-42 CSPCTLKGTLKEDVD
+42 CSPCTLKDTLKDDVD
-57 LDDLSIKDVESIDTK
+57 IDSLSIKDVESIETK

-79 FEMAEPNDKAL
+79 FQIAEPNEKAL
-90 SVAEDVADNYVDIL
+90 SVAEDIADSYVDIL
-104 IFQVEQSIK
+104 IFQVEQAIR
-113 DEERRIEKE
+113 DEERKIEKE
-122 RKEIEDSMKSIEGLF
+122 RKEIEGSMKKIEDLF
-137 DEIRNPKK
+137 DEIRNPKE
-145 TDDEDDEDDKDD
+145 TDDDDEKEEIDM
-157 NINTG
+157 G
-162 FFTFDTSKFNSK
+162 LFTFDTSKFNSK
-174 IIKKQAEDSDG
+174 IKKQTENFDG
-185 GEKSNTTLD
+185 GEKSNTTLK

-202 KVELM
+202 KIELM

-270 GALRVRDLF
+270 GASRVRDLF
-279 KKARKNRPAVIF
+279 KKARNNRPAVIF

-320 LASTDNEDILVIGAT
+320 LASPDNEDILVIGAT

-372 ATDRPLA
+372 ANDRPLA
-379 DDVDLEVI
+379 EDVDLEII

-397 DMEGILT
+397 DMEAILT

-420 DMLLR
+420 NMLLR

-478 ALGYCLY
+478 SLGYCLY
-485 HEEDDRFIRTKED
+485 HEDDDRFIRTKED

-571 DEAYNK
+571 DEAYGK
-577 ALQIVEE
+577 AMQIVEE

>member
-42 CSPCTLKGTLKEDVD
+42 CSPCTLKDTLKDDVD
-57 LDDLSIKDVESIDTK
+57 IDSLSIKDVESIETK

-79 FEMAEPNDKAL
+79 FQIAEPNEKAL
-90 SVAEDVADNYVDIL
+90 SVAEDIADSYVDIL
-104 IFQVEQSIK
+104 IFQVEQAIK
-113 DEERRIEKE
+113 DEERKIEKE
-122 RKEIEDSMKSIEGLF
+122 RKEIEGSMKKIEDLF
-137 DEIRNPKK
+137 DEIRNPKE
-145 TDDEDDEDDKDD
+145 TDDDEKEEIDM
-157 NINTG
+157 G
-162 FFTFDTSKFNSK
+162 LFTFDTSKFNSK
-174 IIKKQAEDSDG
+174 IKKQTENFDG
-185 GEKSNTTLD
+185 GEKSNTTLK

-202 KVELM
+202 KIELM

-270 GALRVRDLF
+270 GASRVRDLF
-279 KKARKNRPAVIF
+279 KKARNNRPAVIF

-320 LASTDNEDILVIGAT
+320 LSSPDNEDILVIGAT

-372 ATDRPLA
+372 ANDRPLA
-379 DDVDLEVI
+379 EDVDLEII

-397 DMEGILT
+397 DMEAILT

-571 DEAYNK
+571 DEAYGK
-577 ALQIVEE
+577 AMQIVEE

>member
-42 CSPCTLKGTLKEDVD
+42 CSPCTLKDTLKDDVD
-57 LDDLSIKDVESIDTK
+57 IDSLSIKDVESIETK

-79 FEMAEPNDKAL
+79 FQIAEPNEKAL
-90 SVAEDVADNYVDIL
+90 SVAEDIADSYVDIL
-104 IFQVEQSIK
+104 IFQVEQAIR
-113 DEERRIEKE
+113 DEERKIEKE
-122 RKEIEDSMKSIEGLF
+122 RKEIEGSMKKIEDLF
-137 DEIRNPKK
+137 DEIRNPKE
-145 TDDEDDEDDKDD
+145 TDDDDEKEEIDM
-157 NINTG
+157 G
-162 FFTFDTSKFNSK
+162 LFTFDTSKFNSK
-174 IIKKQAEDSDG
+174 IKKQTENFDG
-185 GEKSNTTLD
+185 GEKSNTTLK

-202 KVELM
+202 KIELM

-270 GALRVRDLF
+270 GASRVRDLF
-279 KKARKNRPAVIF
+279 KKARNNRPAVIF

-320 LASTDNEDILVIGAT
+320 LASPDNEDILVIGAT

-372 ATDRPLA
+372 AEDRPLA
-379 DDVDLEVI
+379 EDVDLEII

-397 DMEGILT
+397 DMEAILT

-411 REDADEITQ
+411 REDADEVTQ

-571 DEAYNK
+571 DEAYGK
-577 ALQIVEE
+577 AMQIVEE

>member
-42 CSPCTLKGTLKEDVD
+42 CSPCTLKDTLKDDVD
-57 LDDLSIKDVESIDTK
+57 IDSLSIKDVESIETK

-79 FEMAEPNDKAL
+79 FQIAEPNEKAL
-90 SVAEDVADNYVDIL
+90 SVAEDIADSYVDIL
-104 IFQVEQSIK
+104 IFQVEQAIR
-113 DEERRIEKE
+113 DEERKIEKE
-122 RKEIEDSMKSIEGLF
+122 RKEIEGSMKKIEDLF
-137 DEIRNPKK
+137 DEIRNPKE
-145 TDDEDDEDDKDD
+145 TDDDEKEEIDM
-157 NINTG
+157 G
-162 FFTFDTSKFNSK
+162 LFTFDTSKFNSK
-174 IIKKQAEDSDG
+174 IIKQTEDLSG
-185 GEKSNTTLD
+185 GEKSNTTLK

-202 KVELM
+202 KIELM
-207 ELIAGFNDK
+207 ELIAGFNNK

-270 GALRVRDLF
+270 GASRVRDLF
-279 KKARKNRPAVIF
+279 KKARNNRPAVIF

-320 LASTDNEDILVIGAT
+320 LASPDNEDILVIGAT

-379 DDVDLEVI
+379 EDVDLEVI

-397 DMEGILT
+397 DMEAILT

-411 REDADEITQ
+411 REDADEVTQ

-571 DEAYNK
+571 DEAYGK
-577 ALQIVEE
+577 AMQIVEE

-605 EVEELITTYNMSMK
+605 EVEELITTYNMSIK

>member
-42 CSPCTLKGTLKEDVD
+42 CSPCTLKDTLKDDVD
-57 LDDLSIKDVESIDTK
+57 IDSLSIKDVESIETK

-79 FEMAEPNDKAL
+79 FQIAEPNEKAL
-90 SVAEDVADNYVDIL
+90 SVAEDIADSYVDIL
-104 IFQVEQSIK
+104 IFQVEQAIK
-113 DEERRIEKE
+113 DEERKIEKE
-122 RKEIEDSMKSIEGLF
+122 RKEIEGSMKKIEDLF
-137 DEIRNPKK
+137 DEIRNPKE
-145 TDDEDDEDDKDD
+145 TDDDEKEEIDM
-157 NINTG
+157 G
-162 FFTFDTSKFNSK
+162 LFTFDTSKFNSK
-174 IIKKQAEDSDG
+174 IKKQTENFDG
-185 GEKSNTTLD
+185 GEKSNTTLK

-202 KVELM
+202 KIELM

-270 GALRVRDLF
+270 GASRVRDLF
-279 KKARKNRPAVIF
+279 KKARNNRPAVIF

-320 LASTDNEDILVIGAT
+320 LASPDNEDILVIGAT

-372 ATDRPLA
+372 ANDRPLA
-379 DDVDLEVI
+379 EDVDLEII

-397 DMEGILT
+397 DMEAILT

-420 DMLLR
+420 NMLLR

-478 ALGYCLY
+478 SLGYCLY
-485 HEEDDRFIRTKED
+485 HEDDDRFIRTKED

-571 DEAYNK
+571 DEAYRK
-577 ALQIVEE
+577 AMQIVEE

-605 EVEELITTYNMSMK
+605 EVEELITTYNMSIK

>member
-42 CSPCTLKGTLKEDVD
+42 CSPCTLKDTLKDDVD
-57 LDDLSIKDVESIDTK
+57 IDSLSIKDVESIETK

-79 FEMAEPNDKAL
+79 FQIAEPNEKAL
-90 SVAEDVADNYVDIL
+90 SVAEDIADSYVDIL
-104 IFQVEQSIK
+104 IFQVEQAIR
-113 DEERRIEKE
+113 DEERKIEKE
-122 RKEIEDSMKSIEGLF
+122 RKEIEGSMKKIEDLF
-137 DEIRNPKK
+137 DEIRNPKE
-145 TDDEDDEDDKDD
+145 TDDDEKEEIDM
-157 NINTG
+157 G
-162 FFTFDTSKFNSK
+162 LFTFDTSKFNSK
-174 IIKKQAEDSDG
+174 IKKQTENFDG
-185 GEKSNTTLD
+185 GEKSNTTLK

-202 KVELM
+202 KIELM

-270 GALRVRDLF
+270 GASRVRDLF
-279 KKARKNRPAVIF
+279 KKARNNRPAVIF

-320 LASTDNEDILVIGAT
+320 LASPDNEDILVIGAT

-379 DDVDLEVI
+379 EDVDLEVI

-397 DMEGILT
+397 DMEAILT

-411 REDADEITQ
+411 REDADEVTQ

-571 DEAYNK
+571 DEAYGK
-577 ALQIVEE
+577 AMQIVEE

>member
-42 CSPCTLKGTLKEDVD
+42 CSPCTLKDTLK
-57 LDDLSIKDVESIDTK
+57 DDADIDSLSIKDVESIETK

-79 FEMAEPNDKAL
+79 FQIAEPNEKAL
-90 SVAEDVADNYVDIL
+90 SVAEDIADSYVDIL
-104 IFQVEQSIK
+104 IFQVEQAIR
-113 DEERRIEKE
+113 DEERKIEKE
-122 RKEIEDSMKSIEGLF
+122 RKEIEGSMKKIEDLF
-137 DEIRNPKK
+137 DEIRNPKE
-145 TDDEDDEDDKDD
+145 TDDDDEKEEIDM
-157 NINTG
+157 G
-162 FFTFDTSKFNSK
+162 LFTFDTSKFNSK
-174 IIKKQAEDSDG
+174 IKKQTENFDG
-185 GEKSNTTLD
+185 GEKSNTTLK

-202 KVELM
+202 KIELM
-207 ELIAGFNDK
+207 ELIAGFNNK
-216 EKFKKFKVTPPRGVL
+216 EKFKKFRVTPPRGVL

-270 GALRVRDLF
+270 GASRVRDLF
-279 KKARKNRPAVIF
+279 KKARNNRPAVIF

-320 LASTDNEDILVIGAT
+320 LASPDNEDILVIGAT

-372 ATDRPLA
+372 AKDRPLA
-379 DDVDLEVI
+379 EDVDLEII

-397 DMEGILT
+397 DMEAILT

-420 DMLLR
+420 NMLLR

-478 ALGYCLY
+478 SLGYCLY
-485 HEEDDRFIRTKED
+485 HEDDDRFIRTKED

-571 DEAYNK
+571 DEAYGK
-577 ALQIVEE
+577 AMQIVEE

>member
-42 CSPCTLKGTLKEDVD
+42 CSPCTLKDTLKDDVD
-57 LDDLSIKDVESIDTK
+57 IDSLSIKDVESIETK

-79 FEMAEPNDKAL
+79 FQIAEPNEKAL
-90 SVAEDVADNYVDIL
+90 SVAEDIADSYVDIL
-104 IFQVEQSIK
+104 IFQVEQAIR
-113 DEERRIEKE
+113 DEERKIEKE
-122 RKEIEDSMKSIEGLF
+122 RKEIEGSMKKIEDLF
-137 DEIRNPKK
+137 DEIRNPKE
-145 TDDEDDEDDKDD
+145 TDDDDEKEEIDM
-157 NINTG
+157 G
-162 FFTFDTSKFNSK
+162 LFTFDTSKFNSK
-174 IIKKQAEDSDG
+174 IKKQTENFDG
-185 GEKSNTTLD
+185 GEKSNTTLK

-202 KVELM
+202 KIELM

-270 GALRVRDLF
+270 GASRVRDLF
-279 KKARKNRPAVIF
+279 KKARNNRPAVIF

-320 LASTDNEDILVIGAT
+320 LASPDNEDILVIGAT

-372 ATDRPLA
+372 ANDRPLA
-379 DDVDLEVI
+379 EDVDLEII

-397 DMEGILT
+397 DMEAILT

-420 DMLLR
+420 NMLLR

-478 ALGYCLY
+478 SLGYCLY
-485 HEEDDRFIRTKED
+485 HEDDDRFIRTKED

-571 DEAYNK
+571 DEAYGK
-577 ALQIVEE
+577 AMQIVEE

-605 EVEELITTYNMSMK
+605 EVEELITTYNMSIK

>member
-42 CSPCTLKGTLKEDVD
+42 CSPCTLKDTLKDDVD
-57 LDDLSIKDVESIDTK
+57 IDSLSIKDVESIETK

-79 FEMAEPNDKAL
+79 FQIAEPNEKAL
-90 SVAEDVADNYVDIL
+90 SVAEDIADSYVDIL

-113 DEERRIEKE
+113 DEERKIEKE
-122 RKEIEDSMKSIEGLF
+122 RKEIEGSMKKIEDLF
-137 DEIRNPKK
+137 DEIRNPKE
-145 TDDEDDEDDKDD
+145 TDDDDEKEEIDM
-157 NINTG
+157 G
-162 FFTFDTSKFNSK
+162 LFTFDTSKFNSK
-174 IIKKQAEDSDG
+174 IKKQTENFDG
-185 GEKSNTTLD
+185 GEKSNTTLK

-202 KVELM
+202 KIELM

-270 GALRVRDLF
+270 GASRVRDLF
-279 KKARKNRPAVIF
+279 KKARNNRPAVIF

-320 LASTDNEDILVIGAT
+320 LSSPDNEDILVIGAT

-372 ATDRPLA
+372 ANDRPLA
-379 DDVDLEVI
+379 EDVDLEII

-397 DMEGILT
+397 DMEAILT

-420 DMLLR
+420 NMLLR

-478 ALGYCLY
+478 SLGYCLY
-485 HEEDDRFIRTKED
+485 HEDDDRFIRTKED

-571 DEAYNK
+571 DEAYGK
-577 ALQIVEE
+577 AMQIVEE

>member
-42 CSPCTLKGTLKEDVD
+42 CSPCTLKDTLKEDVD
-57 LDDLSIKDVESIDTK
+57 LDSLSIKDVESIETK

-79 FEMAEPNDKAL
+79 FQIAEPNEKAL
-90 SVAEDVADNYVDIL
+90 SVAEDIADSYVDIL
-104 IFQVEQSIK
+104 IFQVEQAIK
-113 DEERRIEKE
+113 DEERKIEKE
-122 RKEIEDSMKSIEGLF
+122 RKEIEGSMKKIEDLF
-137 DEIRNPKK
+137 DEIRNPKE
-145 TDDEDDEDDKDD
+145 TDDDEKEEIDM
-157 NINTG
+157 G
-162 FFTFDTSKFNSK
+162 FFTFDTSKFNSE
-174 IIKKQAEDSDG
+174 IKKQTENLDG
-185 GEKSNTTLD
+185 GEKSNTTLK

-202 KVELM
+202 KIELM
-207 ELIAGFNDK
+207 ELIAGFNNK

-270 GALRVRDLF
+270 GASRVRDLF
-279 KKARKNRPAVIF
+279 KKARNNRPAVIF

-320 LASTDNEDILVIGAT
+320 LASPDNEDILVIGAT

-379 DDVDLEVI
+379 DDVDLEII

-397 DMEGILT
+397 DMEAILT

-420 DMLLR
+420 NMLLR

-478 ALGYCLY
+478 SLGYCLY
-485 HEEDDRFIRTKED
+485 HEDDDRFIRTKED

-571 DEAYNK
+571 DEAYGK
-577 ALQIVEE
+577 AMQIVEE